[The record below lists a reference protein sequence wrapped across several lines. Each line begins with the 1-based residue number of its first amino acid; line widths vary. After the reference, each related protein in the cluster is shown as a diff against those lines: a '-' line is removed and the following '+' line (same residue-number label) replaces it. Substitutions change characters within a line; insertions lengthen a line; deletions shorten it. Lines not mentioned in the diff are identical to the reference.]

1 MAIFQG
7 ILLLIVLLLVPM
19 AAAATVVGVGRGAE
33 EQDPECLPTSCGKQ
47 DGPEIRF
54 PFRLKGHHP
63 NHCGY
68 PGFDLSCIHH
78 SKFPVLELPFSVYAF
93 VKHIDY
99 KSQTISISDS
109 EPQVCLPRQLP
120 NLNISAFPFQF
131 LTNYFYKDVS
141 FINCSH
147 TLYEPRIACLS
158 DQSHQVYAVINSYN
172 SLYVSC
178 TKMYNMSLPYEIFRY
193 YYRNITFDDLQLNW
207 SKPECRKCEA
217 RGQNC
222 GFKNNNNSSSSKSQL
237 LLNGSTECFD
247 KPRQP
252 SMGALTK
259 LKIAGAVVGPT
270 FLLLVVI
277 AIYHVYRSNKMKKAD
292 QVKIDKFLEDYK
304 ALKPA
309 RYSYADIKK
318 ITNQFE
324 DKVGQGG
331 YGIVYKGKLS
341 NDVYVAVKILNN
353 VKGNGDEFINEVQTM
368 GRIHHINVVRLV
380 GYCADGF
387 RRALLY
393 EFLPNNSLEKF
404 IASDQ
409 QKRSLGWK
417 KLEDIA
423 LGIAK
428 GIEYL
433 HLGCDQ
439 RILHFDIKPH
449 NILLDNKF
457 NPKISDFG
465 LAKLCSKEQS
475 VVSMTTARGT
485 VGYIAPEVF
494 SRNFGNVSY
503 KSDVYSF
510 GMLLLDMVGG
520 RQNTETQNTSEC
532 YFPEWIYKRLDQ
544 GEDLGIQIEEDGDA
558 KIIRKLTIVGLWCI
572 QWYPVDRPSMK
583 VVVQMLEG
591 DGDTLIVPHSP
602 FASTNPMPMT
612 GTTGGRTFNSELEV
626 ISESE

>member
-1 MAIFQG
+1 M
-7 ILLLIVLLLVPM
+7 
-19 AAAATVVGVGRGAE
+19 
-33 EQDPECLPTSCGKQ
+33 
-47 DGPEIRF
+47 
-54 PFRLKGHHP
+54 
-63 NHCGY
+63 
-68 PGFDLSCIHH
+68 
-78 SKFPVLELPFSVYAF
+78 
-93 VKHIDY
+93 
-99 KSQTISISDS
+99 
-109 EPQVCLPRQLP
+109 
-120 NLNISAFPFQF
+120 
-131 LTNYFYKDVS
+131 
-141 FINCSH
+141 
-147 TLYEPRIACLS
+147 
-158 DQSHQVYAVINSYN
+158 
-172 SLYVSC
+172 
-178 TKMYNMSLPYEIFRY
+178 
-193 YYRNITFDDLQLNW
+193 
-207 SKPECRKCEA
+207 
-217 RGQNC
+217 
-222 GFKNNNNSSSSKSQL
+222 
-237 LLNGSTECFD
+237 
-247 KPRQP
+247 
-252 SMGALTK
+252 TK
-259 LKIAGAVVGPT
+259 LKIAGAVLGPT
-270 FLLLVVI
+270 FLLVVVI

-318 ITNQFE
+318 ITNQFQ

-341 NDVYVAVKILNN
+341 NDVHVAVKILNN

-404 IASDQ
+404 ISTD
-409 QKRSLGWK
+409 KEKNSLGWE
-417 KLEDIA
+417 KLHDIA
-423 LGIAK
+423 LGISK

-449 NILLDNKF
+449 NVLLDNKF
-457 NPKISDFG
+457 TPKISDFG

-485 VGYIAPEVF
+485 VGYIAPKVF

-520 RQNTETQNTSEC
+520 RQNTVAQNTSEC

-544 GEDLGIQIEEDGDA
+544 GEDLGIQIEEEGDV

-591 DGDTLIVPHSP
+591 DGDTLTVPHSP
-602 FASTNPMPMT
+602 FASTNPMPT
-612 GTTGGRTFNSELEV
+612 RVTTGGKTFNSELEV

>member
-7 ILLLIVLLLVPM
+7 ILLLIVL
-19 AAAATVVGVGRGAE
+19 TVELGGAE
-33 EQDPECLPTSCGKQ
+33 EQHDECITPTTCCQQG
-47 DGPEIRF
+47 GPDIRF
-54 PFRLKGHHP
+54 PFWLKGHHHQ
-63 NHCGY
+63 NCGY
-68 PGFDLSCIHH
+68 HHHGFDLSYIPH
-78 SKFPVLELPFSVYAF
+78 SIYPLLQLPFSVNVF

-99 KSQTISISDS
+99 KSQTILISDISISD
-109 EPQVCLPRQLP
+109 PHGCFPRQLQ
-120 NLNISAFPFQF
+120 NLNLSASPFQF
-131 LTNYFYKDVS
+131 PTDNSTDLYSSINFISCSQTHDPNFVYGYF
-141 FINCSH
+141 
-147 TLYEPRIACLS
+147 PIACLS
-158 DQSHQVYAVINSYN
+158 NQSHQVYATRDWSFPD
-172 SLYVSC
+172 LFC
-178 TKMYNMSLPYEIFRY
+178 TKMYNISLPYEITGGNE
-193 YYRNITFDDLQLNW
+193 NITFDVLQLNW
-207 SKPECRKCEA
+207 NKPVCRECEA
-217 RGQNC
+217 QGKYCR
-222 GFKNNNNSSSSKSQL
+222 FKNNNNNSSSQ
-237 LLNGSTECFD
+237 LLNGTTECFG
-247 KPRQP
+247 KIRRPISGTRRKLEIT
-252 SMGALTK
+252 GGVLGGVLGLT
-259 LKIAGAVVGPT
+259 LCVIVI
-270 FLLLVVI
+270 I
-277 AIYHVYRSNKMKKAD
+277 AIYRSNKMKKED
-292 QVKIDKFLEDYK
+292 QAKINKFLEDYK

-324 DKVGQGG
+324 EKVGQGG

-393 EFLPNNSLEKF
+393 EFLPNNSLDKF
-404 IASDQ
+404 ISSNQ
-409 QKRSLGWK
+409 EKHSLGWE
-417 KLEDIA
+417 KLHDIA
-423 LGIAK
+423 LGISK

-439 RILHFDIKPH
+439 RILHFDIKPQ
-449 NILLDNKF
+449 NVLLDNKF

-475 VVSMTTARGT
+475 VVSMTAARGT

-510 GMLLLDMVGG
+510 GMLLIDMVGG
-520 RQNTETQNTSEC
+520 RENTITQNTSEC

-544 GEDLGIQIEEDGDA
+544 GEDLGIQIEAVGDA
-558 KIIRKLTIVGLWCI
+558 KIIKKLIIVGLWCI

-591 DGDTLIVPHSP
+591 NEDTLSVPSSP
-602 FASTNPMPMT
+602 FASTNPMPTRATM
-612 GTTGGRTFNSELEV
+612 GGRTFNSDLELV
-626 ISESE
+626 FESE